1 MTSSAKTGCRRNNP
15 ALLSYGV
22 RARTREG
29 GDGLDMVGLGSSL
42 SRRRH
47 GDCVVIVGFK
57 AASTHG
63 AAAGERLCDE
73 QPARRGGRYR
83 DKLTNSSG
91 LNDILPSIR
100 LLSLSSNYLAK

>member
-1 MTSSAKTGCRRNNP
+1 MKFERSAVNNCVP
-15 ALLSYGV
+15 QRCNMWFDL
-22 RARTREG
+22 EG

-57 AASTHG
+57 AASAHG

-73 QPARRGGRYR
+73 QPARRGVRYR
-83 DKLTNSSG
+83 DKLINSSG